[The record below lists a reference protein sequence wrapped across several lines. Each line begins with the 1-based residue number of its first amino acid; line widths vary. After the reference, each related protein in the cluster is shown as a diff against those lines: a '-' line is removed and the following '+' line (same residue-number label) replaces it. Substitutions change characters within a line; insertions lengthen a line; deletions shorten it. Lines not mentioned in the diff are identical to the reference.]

1 MMDYIAR
8 VSLDI
13 IGLAGFDYSFNSLT
27 HGSTELSDGFATI
40 TRLAKEARFS
50 ADQAIVLALKGM
62 IPMLR
67 PINLDQK
74 SKEMKRALDNMA
86 RVSNGLVEAQ
96 KKQLGLNEKTGEDKK
111 SIFSLLLHANT
122 NLENNGRSLSDIELA
137 HQIPAFLMAGKFS
150 LYLLMTKSV
159 GGSLL
164 LTPRSQQDM
173 RQQLMQLYGHWL
185 L

>member
-74 SKEMKRALDNMA
+74 SKEMKRALDNIA
-86 RVSNGLVEAQ
+86 RVSNGLV
-96 KKQLGLNEKTGEDKK
+96 
-111 SIFSLLLHANT
+111 
-122 NLENNGRSLSDIELA
+122 
-137 HQIPAFLMAGKFS
+137 
-150 LYLLMTKSV
+150 
-159 GGSLL
+159 
-164 LTPRSQQDM
+164 
-173 RQQLMQLYGHWL
+173 
-185 L
+185 